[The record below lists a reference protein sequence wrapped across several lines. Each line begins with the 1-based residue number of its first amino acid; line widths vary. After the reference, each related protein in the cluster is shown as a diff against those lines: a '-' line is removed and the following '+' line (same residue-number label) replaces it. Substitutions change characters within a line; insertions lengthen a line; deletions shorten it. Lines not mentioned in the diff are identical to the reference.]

1 MQDENGQIK
10 QIYDKKHLVPFG
22 EYIPFIN
29 FLDVFVETGTD
40 NNGITGFSIGQ
51 KPNEITFD
59 HFTTIAIFICYES
72 IFSNE
77 LDKNITKSDLIIHLT
92 NDAWFGA
99 SIGPKQHIQMAQMR
113 AIENSKP
120 VIRVTN
126 NGITGVIDHKGNFVK
141 TLPQF
146 VQSELELRVT
156 GRSGETFYN
165 RVRSSLVLFL
175 IVMTCIILITRKNL
189 SRSTK

>member
-1 MQDENGQIK
+1 MGSKSKKLVEEKELSNLYIDLSENILQKISFDSSLEDH
-10 QIYDKKHLVPFG
+10 QNQLLFLICIENSLNHLADDIYK
-22 EYIPFIN
+22 
-29 FLDVFVETGTD
+29 
-40 NNGITGFSIGQ
+40 
-51 KPNEITFD
+51 
-59 HFTTIAIFICYES
+59 
-72 IFSNE
+72 IFSSE
-77 LDKNITKSDLIIHLT
+77 IDSNIINSDIIVHLT

-99 SIGPKQHIQMAQMR
+99 SIGPKQHMQMAQMR

-126 NGITGVIDHKGNFVK
+126 NGITGVIDHKGKFVK

-146 VQSELELRVT
+146 VQSELELSVT

-175 IVMTCIILITRKNL
+175 VVMTCIILITRKNL
-189 SRSTK
+189 LRSTK